1 MLVSFT
7 HNLWQP
13 WQEATSFI
21 PNVLDF
27 ELIHFPKL
35 QCKQE
40 KQVST
45 CYVFTTNKKTVMN
58 TIQKENLYENGFL
71 SCKIFRATLYMNQY
85 KMTYL
90 DQKFNDFEVGVDY
103 PNQLSI
109 WKN

>member
-1 MLVSFT
+1 M
-7 HNLWQP
+7 
-13 WQEATSFI
+13 
-21 PNVLDF
+21 
-27 ELIHFPKL
+27 
-35 QCKQE
+35 
-40 KQVST
+40 
-45 CYVFTTNKKTVMN
+45 
-58 TIQKENLYENGFL
+58 IQKENLYENGFL